1 MIRKKIKR
9 NFLYLFPVLVI
20 FSIGILVT
28 STRHFIPQVGCA
40 VGAFAEDYDPTA
52 TIGVFEGKRV
62 LVPFGLANENVVG
75 KQVLADTASNNRWIE
90 ITLSKQSLKAWDGN
104 QLFLET
110 LLSSG
115 LPWFPTPT
123 GEFRIWLKVRYV
135 RMVGGSGVYA
145 YDLPNVPFVMFFENN
160 QVPGYKGYSLH
171 GTYWHNDFGRVHSHG
186 CVNLPTPAAEKLYYW
201 ADIGTKVII
210 HD

>member
-1 MIRKKIKR
+1 MRKKIKR
-9 NFLYLFPVLVI
+9 NFLYLFPVLII

-28 STRHFIPQVGCA
+28 STRRFIPQVGCS
-40 VGAFAEDYDPTA
+40 VGAFTEEYNPTA

-62 LVPFGLANENVVG
+62 LIPPGLVKEDGVG
-75 KQVLADTASNNRWIE
+75 KQVLADTASNNRWVE
-90 ITLSKQSLKAWDGN
+90 ITLSNQSLKAWDGS

-135 RMVGGSGVYA
+135 RMVGGSGAYA
-145 YDLPNVPFVMFFENN
+145 YDLPNVPFVMFFENG

-201 ADIGTKVII
+201 ADLGTKVII